1 MDFNVSRIV
10 RPWTM
15 TSLAQNQLVFLLPLI
30 RSAVELLTRINNRR
44 KRYTRKERI
53 VRCCVRGYL
62 VHCNMLGFIRQK
74 FVLTRSL
81 PLFCY
86 WLVSFLITDTLCI
99 LHTARDCGPHNR
111 VKLKL
116 RARPALKEDGNGRP
130 GLNQTRPAG
139 NRGCHILLIFFS
151 PTRPV
156 KKLTGT
162 RNNILK
168 WWMCDMLLGCKSP
181 MAATHVDMK
190 KKKKSWKWRPKE

>member
-1 MDFNVSRIV
+1 MSQLFLYYIEAV
-10 RPWTM
+10 RPLELLLPRPIMAVLLFVIFFGGENLTDG
-15 TSLAQNQLVFLLPLI
+15 TRCLYPSQSSCNLLQFLNGFQCVAHCPPLNNDVISSKPISFSFFFLPLI
-30 RSAVELLTRINNRR
+30 RWAVELLTRINNRT

-116 RARPALKEDGNGRP
+116 R
-130 GLNQTRPAG
+130 PAG
-139 NRGCHILLIFFS
+139 RH
-151 PTRPV
+151 
-156 KKLTGT
+156 
-162 RNNILK
+162 
-168 WWMCDMLLGCKSP
+168 
-181 MAATHVDMK
+181 
-190 KKKKSWKWRPKE
+190 